1 MAYVKFLLLFTII
14 VFSRVGAIEVD
25 EAVLEEGA
33 KGTAVVLLSIA
44 HIQQAAIF
52 PDDNEMLRRIAYVE
66 TRDGSDS
73 DTYSEGNYGG
83 IWAVNEDAFEN
94 TKDTSNALLALKH
107 EQIAQQ
113 FGIDWGRVEFSE
125 LRKPIYSALAARL
138 VLFAAPRAIP
148 SRTDV
153 AAQAQFWRENYDFG
167 RCSSDFIG
175 ATNKLQG
182 RMNNYYLILFRVADI
197 Q

>member
-14 VFSRVGAIEVD
+14 VFSRVGAIEVN
-25 EAVLEEGA
+25 EMVLEEGA

-113 FGIDWGRVEFSE
+113 FGIDWGRVQFSE

>member
-1 MAYVKFLLLFTII
+1 MARLGLVLLVAAI
-14 VFSRVGAIEVD
+14 VSFRVEAVEVN

-33 KGTAVVLLSIA
+33 NGTAVVLLSIA

-66 TRDGSDS
+66 TRDGADP
-73 DTYSEGNYGG
+73 DTYSEGNNGG
-83 IWAVNEDAFEN
+83 IWAVSENAFIG

-113 FGIDWGRVEFSE
+113 FRIKWKNVKFRE
-125 LRKPIYSALAARL
+125 LRQPFYSVLAARL

-148 SRTDV
+148 SNTDV
-153 AAQAQFWRENYDFG
+153 AAQARFWREYFNSAGSVD
-167 RCSSDFIG
+167 DFIG
-175 ATNKLQG
+175 ATTELKG
-182 RMNNYYLILFRVADI
+182 RG
-197 Q
+197 